1 MENEMMDAV
10 RNGDTKNLELLLEQ
24 GTDPNFED
32 RWGTALGNASVKGR
46 RDIYE
51 LLLYWGA
58 DPNLKD
64 QFGSTA
70 LSGAAQSGHTDIIRL
85 LLDWGVDPNIRNKHG
100 STALMYASRSG
111 NIDII
116 RLLLDRGANPNIR
129 TDGGSTA
136 LMWASIWDNTA
147 IVRLL
152 LDNGANP
159 NFVDEHGETAL
170 TRATDNGNTAIVTLL
185 MRYMTTIRM
194 QSLQRGKMTRRK
206 LRTSMARKR
215 SSTSQ
220 LGDRYALGEDII
232 HRLNSHM
239 TRPNLTDMIDEIPR
253 NMTRTNRRD
262 SYEIE
267 DDFFNNSDSDSD
279 DYGKAFKHG
288 SEPEPEQVFE
298 PEPEPEPEPEQ
309 VFEPVT
315 DREIIDDVNHEYNK
329 GLEIDLKRHRLENE
343 LKEKKQR
350 ESDSRHEMARSQ
362 RRERLRSVL
371 ESAKEPLNN
380 HDMEEIRRRRL
391 ARFSKLTGA
400 GRNRRNKT
408 RNKYMY

>member
-1 MENEMMDAV
+1 
-10 RNGDTKNLELLLEQ
+10 
-24 GTDPNFED
+24 
-32 RWGTALGNASVKGR
+32 
-46 RDIYE
+46 
-51 LLLYWGA
+51 
-58 DPNLKD
+58 
-64 QFGSTA
+64 
-70 LSGAAQSGHTDIIRL
+70 
-85 LLDWGVDPNIRNKHG
+85 
-100 STALMYASRSG
+100 
-111 NIDII
+111 
-116 RLLLDRGANPNIR
+116 
-129 TDGGSTA
+129 
-136 LMWASIWDNTA
+136 
-147 IVRLL
+147 
-152 LDNGANP
+152 
-159 NFVDEHGETAL
+159 
-170 TRATDNGNTAIVTLL
+170 
-185 MRYMTTIRM
+185 
-194 QSLQRGKMTRRK
+194 
-206 LRTSMARKR
+206 
-215 SSTSQ
+215 
-220 LGDRYALGEDII
+220 
-232 HRLNSHM
+232 
-239 TRPNLTDMIDEIPR
+239 MIF
-253 NMTRTNRRD
+253 
-262 SYEIE
+262 S
-267 DDFFNNSDSDSD
+267 NNSDSD

>member
-24 GTDPNFED
+24 GSDPNFED

-58 DPNLKD
+58 DPNLKN

-70 LSGAAQSGHTDIIRL
+70 LSDAAQSGHTDIVRL
-85 LLDWGVDPNIRNKHG
+85 LLDWGVDPNIRSKHG
-100 STALMYASRSG
+100 STALMLTSRSG

-116 RLLLDRGANPNIR
+116 KLLLDRGANPNLVDRDGGSTALMWASTWDNTDIVRLLLDRGANPNFVDR
-129 TDGGSTA
+129 EGDTA
-136 LMWASIWDNTA
+136 LMHA
-147 IVRLL
+147 I
-152 LDNGANP
+152 
-159 NFVDEHGETAL
+159 
-170 TRATDNGNTAIVTLL
+170 DNGNTAIVTLL

-220 LGDRYALGEDII
+220 LGDRYTLGEDII

-253 NMTRTNRRD
+253 NMTG
-262 SYEIE
+262 S
-267 DDFFNNSDSDSD
+267 
-279 DYGKAFKHG
+279 GKRGKRKSKKRKSLKH
-288 SEPEPEQVFE
+288 
-298 PEPEPEPEPEQ
+298 
-309 VFEPVT
+309 
-315 DREIIDDVNHEYNK
+315 N
-329 GLEIDLKRHRLENE
+329 
-343 LKEKKQR
+343 
-350 ESDSRHEMARSQ
+350 
-362 RRERLRSVL
+362 
-371 ESAKEPLNN
+371 
-380 HDMEEIRRRRL
+380 
-391 ARFSKLTGA
+391 
-400 GRNRRNKT
+400 
-408 RNKYMY
+408 

>member
-159 NFVDEHGETAL
+159 NFVDIDGETAL

-215 SSTSQ
+215 SSTNQ
-220 LGDRYALGEDII
+220 IGYRYDLGEDVI

-267 DDFFNNSDSDSD
+267 DDFFNNSDSD

>member
-58 DPNLKD
+58 DPNLKN

-70 LSGAAQSGHTDIIRL
+70 LSDAAQSGHTNIIRL

-116 RLLLDRGANPNIR
+116 KLLLDRGANPNIR

-136 LMWASIWDNTA
+136 LMFASIWDNTD

-159 NFVDEHGETAL
+159 NFVDENGETAL
-170 TRATDNGNTAIVTLL
+170 MLAINNGNTAIVTLL

-220 LGDRYALGEDII
+220 LGDRYALGEDVI
-232 HRLNSHM
+232 HMINSRM
-239 TRPNLTDMIDEIPR
+239 TRPNRVDMIDEIPR

-267 DDFFNNSDSDSD
+267 DDFFNNSDSD

>member
-1 MENEMMDAV
+1 
-10 RNGDTKNLELLLEQ
+10 
-24 GTDPNFED
+24 
-32 RWGTALGNASVKGR
+32 
-46 RDIYE
+46 
-51 LLLYWGA
+51 
-58 DPNLKD
+58 
-64 QFGSTA
+64 
-70 LSGAAQSGHTDIIRL
+70 
-85 LLDWGVDPNIRNKHG
+85 
-100 STALMYASRSG
+100 
-111 NIDII
+111 
-116 RLLLDRGANPNIR
+116 
-129 TDGGSTA
+129 
-136 LMWASIWDNTA
+136 
-147 IVRLL
+147 
-152 LDNGANP
+152 
-159 NFVDEHGETAL
+159 
-170 TRATDNGNTAIVTLL
+170 
-185 MRYMTTIRM
+185 MTTIRM

-220 LGDRYALGEDII
+220 LGDRYDLGDDVIRMI
-232 HRLNSHM
+232 NSRM
-239 TRPNLTDMIDEIPR
+239 TRPNRTDMIDEIPR

-267 DDFFNNSDSDSD
+267 DDFFNDSDSDSDSDSD

-298 PEPEPEPEPEQ
+298 PEPEPVFEP

-329 GLEIDLKRHRLENE
+329 GLEIDLRRHRLENE

-380 HDMEEIRRRRL
+380 TDMEEIRRRRL

>member
-46 RDIYE
+46 RDICE

-58 DPNLKD
+58 DPNLKN
-64 QFGSTA
+64 QYGETA
-70 LSGAAQSGHTDIIRL
+70 LADASQSGHTDIVRL
-85 LLDWGVDPNIRNKHG
+85 LLDRGADINYRFSNA
-100 STALMYASRSG
+100 SALMYASLWG
-111 NIDII
+111 NTDIV
-116 RLLLDRGANPNIR
+116 RLLLDRGANPNFVDER
-129 TDGGSTA
+129 GKTA
-136 LMWASIWDNTA
+136 LMRATDNNHTA

-159 NFVDEHGETAL
+159 NFVDIWGNTAL

-220 LGDRYALGEDII
+220 LGDRYGLGDDVI

-253 NMTRTNRRD
+253 NMTG
-262 SYEIE
+262 S
-267 DDFFNNSDSDSD
+267 
-279 DYGKAFKHG
+279 GKRG
-288 SEPEPEQVFE
+288 
-298 PEPEPEPEPEQ
+298 
-309 VFEPVT
+309 
-315 DREIIDDVNHEYNK
+315 
-329 GLEIDLKRHRLENE
+329 KR
-343 LKEKKQR
+343 
-350 ESDSRHEMARSQ
+350 
-362 RRERLRSVL
+362 
-371 ESAKEPLNN
+371 
-380 HDMEEIRRRRL
+380 
-391 ARFSKLTGA
+391 SK
-400 GRNRRNKT
+400 RK
-408 RNKYMY
+408 

>member
-1 MENEMMDAV
+1 MMDAV

-24 GTDPNFED
+24 GSDPNFED

-58 DPNLKD
+58 DPNLKNR
-64 QFGSTA
+64 FGSTA
-70 LSGAAQSGHTDIIRL
+70 LSDAVRHTDIIRL

-136 LMWASIWDNTA
+136 LMWASIWDNTD

-159 NFVDEHGETAL
+159 NFVDENGDTAL
-170 TRATDNGNTAIVTLL
+170 MQATDNGNTAIVTLL

-239 TRPNLTDMIDEIPR
+239 TRPNRTDMIDEIPR
-253 NMTRTNRRD
+253 NMIGSGKRSKRT
-262 SYEIE
+262 
-267 DDFFNNSDSDSD
+267 
-279 DYGKAFKHG
+279 K
-288 SEPEPEQVFE
+288 
-298 PEPEPEPEPEQ
+298 
-309 VFEPVT
+309 
-315 DREIIDDVNHEYNK
+315 
-329 GLEIDLKRHRLENE
+329 KR
-343 LKEKKQR
+343 KPK
-350 ESDSRHEMARSQ
+350 
-362 RRERLRSVL
+362 
-371 ESAKEPLNN
+371 
-380 HDMEEIRRRRL
+380 
-391 ARFSKLTGA
+391 RF
-400 GRNRRNKT
+400 
-408 RNKYMY
+408 